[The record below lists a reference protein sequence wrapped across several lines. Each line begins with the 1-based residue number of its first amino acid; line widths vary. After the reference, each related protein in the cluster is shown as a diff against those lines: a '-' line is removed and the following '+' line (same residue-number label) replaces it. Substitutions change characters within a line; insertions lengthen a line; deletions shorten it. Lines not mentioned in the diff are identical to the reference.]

1 MMGRTTT
8 TTWTMEG
15 TWMPRSR
22 MLFLA
27 LFTAMLFPFAASAQ
41 PFNAYL
47 ALNTGDAGYVQIP
60 PTGFDFT
67 TGFTFEAW
75 VSVRDANGSSGC
87 SSIAGKDYTKAWW
100 IGVCGTQLRSYLKGS
115 GSSVTGGR
123 LAPNE
128 WTHIAVT
135 YDGVTHKHYIDGEE
149 VLSVAETGPMT
160 LSPGTPVNIGSDV
173 SWRHT
178 ANGAYDEVRIWS
190 VARTKEEIRS

>member
-47 ALNTGDAGYVQIP
+47 VLNTGDTGYVQIP

-75 VSVRDANGSSGC
+75 VSVRDSFGTTGC
-87 SSIAGKDYTKAWW
+87 SSITGKDWQQAWW
-100 IGVCGTQLRSYLKGS
+100 IGVCGTTLRSYIKGS
-115 GSSVTGGR
+115 ASQFNAGK
-123 LAPNE
+123 LPANE

-135 YDGVTHKHYIDGEE
+135 YDGAVRKHYIDGEE
-149 VLSVAETGPMT
+149 VGSKAETGPMT
-160 LSPGTPVNIGSDV
+160 ASPGVPVRIGSDV
-173 SWRHT
+173 SWVHT
-178 ANGAYDEVRIWS
+178 PNG
-190 VARTKEEIRS
+190 